1 MCVCMCA
8 ASVVDDPSV
17 RGLAASLRERWDLD
31 YLRSAHP
38 RTAVEVSA
46 SEHGVLDGT
55 LEVHETLTMRLDS
68 FLGQILQASPG
79 APWRRR
85 PSALRLHLAQCPLSL
100 LPRLA
105 ADAPPPRWVVD
116 AAAATGSRP
125 AAHLWVCVGGG
136 RSSMHYDCADGTPA
150 ARAIVSGL
158 DELS

>member
-1 MCVCMCA
+1 MCPA
-8 ASVVDDPSV
+8 ASIVDDPSV

-55 LEVHETLTMRLDS
+55 LEAHETLTMRLDS
-68 FLGQILQASPG
+68 FLGQIFQASPG